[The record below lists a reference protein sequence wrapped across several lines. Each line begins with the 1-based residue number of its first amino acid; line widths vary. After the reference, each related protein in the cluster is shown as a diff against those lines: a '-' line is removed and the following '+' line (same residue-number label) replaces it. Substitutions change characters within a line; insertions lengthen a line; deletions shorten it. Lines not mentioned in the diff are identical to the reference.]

1 MRIAAIVN
9 MITPYSN
16 PVFAG
21 MAAAPGVELLVLYET
36 VVEPNRRWDLSKEVA
51 FDHVVLDSWTL
62 NVSRLA
68 VGSGM
73 KVVTDHYFHLPRR
86 PLRRV
91 ASFVP
96 DVVIAAGGGIW
107 SSPANVAAMAGRH
120 RHDWG
125 IVPWWGSFRRA
136 KPTLPRRI
144 AEPWVRYFMRACD
157 AWIAYGTRSA
167 QDLAELGADRERIV
181 IAPFAGPPRERF
193 AAEEEPI
200 VPASRPCF
208 LFVGQLIERKGV
220 LQLLHAFSGLPQG
233 QLWLVGDGPLRK
245 EVERSAGADPRI
257 RFFGHR
263 EPAELDRLYTAA
275 DVLVVPSLYEVWG
288 LVVNEG
294 LEHGLPVITTD
305 QTGAADDLIV
315 PGVTGEV
322 VAAGS
327 VNQLRSALATVGG
340 WSAERRARCAAE
352 AARLLERWSIEAEV
366 AGFLRASELALEHRR
381 IAGLRQRIGG

>member
-21 MAAAPGVELLVLYET
+21 IAATPGVELLVLYET
-36 VVEPNRRWDLSKEVA
+36 VAEPNRQWDLSKDVA

-73 KVVTDHYFHLPRR
+73 KVVTDHYLHVPRH
-86 PLRRV
+86 PLQPV
-91 ASFVP
+91 ANFAP

-107 SSPANVAAMAGRH
+107 SSPANVAALAARRRH
-120 RHDWG
+120 GWG
-125 IVPWWGSFRRA
+125 ILPWWGSFRRTT
-136 KPTLPRRI
+136 PTLPRRV

-167 QDLAELGADRERIV
+167 RDLAELGADPERVV
-181 IAPFAGPPRERF
+181 IAPFAGPPRDRRVVEAEP
-193 AAEEEPI
+193 AAD
-200 VPASRPCF
+200 ASHPCY
-208 LFVGQLIERKGV
+208 LFVGQLIERKGI
-220 LQLLHAFSGLPQG
+220 LQLLQAFSGLPDG
-233 QLWLVGDGPLRK
+233 QLWVAGDGPLR
-245 EVERSAGADPRI
+245 EQVEQAAGANSRI
-257 RFFGHR
+257 RCFGNR
-263 EPAELDRLYTAA
+263 EPAELDRLYAAA

-294 LEHGLPVITTD
+294 LEHGVPVIATD

-315 PGVTGEV
+315 PGVTGEI

-327 VNQLRSALATVGG
+327 EAQLRSAMVAVGD
-340 WSAERRARCAAE
+340 WSPERRAHCAAE

-366 AGFLRASELALEHRR
+366 AGFLRAANLALEHRR
-381 IAGLRQRIGG
+381 GADRLDVG